1 MFVIKH
7 EVERRLKNIKF
18 NHKLDN
24 IFFDL
29 THYDSQTPPN
39 EASNKK

>member
-29 THYDSQTPPN
+29 TH
-39 EASNKK
+39 